1 MSCVREGPVQ
11 SVSQSV
17 SPYLGPPHLE
27 KTRGPQSRDGKGS
40 LEGTWSLSPTMI
52 YANTLL
58 LHQLDPKSRQ
68 IPILFKRYPSS
79 LPSLCNELVFP
90 DTPLA
95 SVLRRPVPIYVLAL
109 RELRQRVLPSQDWP
123 PPASPAPDR
132 LPIQNTPRPSPIL
145 ASCHVSRPSPL
156 PAPLFLH
163 PVHDARLSCGICS

>member
-1 MSCVREGPVQ
+1 MARLLQLKRAKKVEINAKRFCGSADTTPPAFIYSACDYEVE

-17 SPYLGPPHLE
+17 SQSALIWGPHILK

-132 LPIQNTPRPSPIL
+132 LPI
-145 ASCHVSRPSPL
+145 H
-156 PAPLFLH
+156 
-163 PVHDARLSCGICS
+163 

>member
-1 MSCVREGPVQ
+1 MPIPS
-11 SVSQSV
+11 SS
-17 SPYLGPPHLE
+17 
-27 KTRGPQSRDGKGS
+27 TS
-40 LEGTWSLSPTMI
+40 LTLSP
-52 YANTLL
+52 A
-58 LHQLDPKSRQ
+58 K

-163 PVHDARLSCGICS
+163 PVHDARLSCCILEPIGCAPISPQLHNKLFHVRRNQANSIASCVAIRQND